1 MGKRDD
7 DAREELKTLRQEYTD
22 LERRSTAQQECLSR
36 AVGTLARILESDE
49 QISAQI
55 AGVKEA
61 VETVFDVEV
70 MAVNTMV
77 MKPKR
82 RQLGRKTIQ
91 TRPAWKRAVVTLAPG
106 ERIQDFFEG
115 I

>member
-1 MGKRDD
+1 MNIYQVLKRPILTEKTDFQRDD
-7 DAREELKTLRQEYTD
+7 NQYVFEVDRKANKL
-22 LERRSTAQQECLSR
+22 
-36 AVGTLARILESDE
+36 
-49 QISAQI
+49 QI
-55 AGVKEA
+55 KEA
-61 VETVFDVEV
+61 VEVVFDVQV
-70 MAVNTMV
+70 LKVNTMV

-82 RQLGRKTIQ
+82 RRLGRKIIQ